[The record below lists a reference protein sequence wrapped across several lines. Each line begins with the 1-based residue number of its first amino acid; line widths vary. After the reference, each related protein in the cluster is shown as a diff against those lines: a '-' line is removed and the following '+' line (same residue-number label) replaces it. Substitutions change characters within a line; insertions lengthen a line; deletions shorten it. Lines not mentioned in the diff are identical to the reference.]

1 MSYVIHHRSKKE
13 IDDMIQRIR
22 DWRRKNIRT
31 KADRLRELQEA
42 GILDRHGKLARCYGG
57 NGE

>member
-13 IDDMIQRIR
+13 IDAMIQRIR
-22 DWRRKNIRT
+22 DWRQKNIRT

-42 GILDRHGKLARCYGG
+42 GILDRNGKLAKCYGG
-57 NGE
+57 DGE